1 MRALDKVQKKSQ
13 QELEAEYTEKGFT
26 QAQLSALFEFGNLR
40 GSPEAV
46 LSRLNESH
54 LDSASEMADLKDSL
68 RARNLK
74 KFEFNMSIVRGIDYY
89 TAVVFEIAD
98 EEHPDLG
105 KLCGGG
111 RYDLLPK
118 TFGRSE
124 LSGTGAAGGMDRA
137 AVSLSTRAREIRE
150 WVYVAHAGTEATNAA
165 AKMLSTLRSEGV
177 SAQGDLQGR
186 ALGKQLEAA
195 GTMGARWVMIVG
207 KKEMEAG
214 GVTLRDMRSRAEE
227 ALPFEDA
234 LRKIKKG

>member
-1 MRALDKVQKKSQ
+1 
-13 QELEAEYTEKGFT
+13 
-26 QAQLSALFEFGNLR
+26 
-40 GSPEAV
+40 
-46 LSRLNESH
+46 
-54 LDSASEMADLKDSL
+54 
-68 RARNLK
+68 
-74 KFEFNMSIVRGIDYY
+74 
-89 TAVVFEIAD
+89 
-98 EEHPDLG
+98 
-105 KLCGGG
+105 
-111 RYDLLPK
+111 
-118 TFGRSE
+118 
-124 LSGTGAAGGMDRA
+124 MDRA

-186 ALGKQLEAA
+186 ALSKQLEAA